1 MRINQEK
8 HIMSQ
13 LTMFRTTKENVI
25 GPGSI
30 QGIGERIRARG
41 CKKPCIVTDP
51 GLVESGIVER
61 IEKLLRD
68 SGLESARFDQ
78 VEADPKYEIVNKVTA
93 FLTENKADLVIGL
106 GGGSS
111 LDIAKISAAM
121 VANQGNVE
129 EYFGIELLA
138 RKGLDLILV
147 PTTAGTGSE
156 VTPIVIL
163 SDEKNKLKKGIVS
176 SHLFPDLAILDPELT
191 LGLPPQVTAAT
202 GMDALIHALEAY
214 TSVNAVPMTDMFA
227 TRAIT
232 MIADNLRTAYANG
245 GNLQARSGMLE
256 GSMLAGVAFAN
267 AGVTAVHAFAYP
279 IGAEFHIPHGVAN
292 TIMLIPVMEFNTVGN
307 LDRFAR
313 LAGYLGQNTEG
324 LNKRQAA
331 ASAVQA
337 VRDLAED
344 LQVPSRLR
352 DYGVQEND
360 ISALAQGV
368 MQVTRLLANNPRKLQ
383 LQDAE
388 EIYRR
393 AL

>member
-1 MRINQEK
+1 MS
-8 HIMSQ
+8 HI
-13 LTMFRTTKENVI
+13 TKFRTTKENII

-30 QGIGERIRARG
+30 QSLGEQIRARG
-41 CKKPCIVTDP
+41 CEKPCIVTDP
-51 GLVESGIVER
+51 GLVESGIVDQ
-61 IEKLLRD
+61 IEKLLLD
-68 SGLESARFDQ
+68 NGLKSIRFDE

-93 FLTENKADLVIGL
+93 FLAENKADLVIGL

-121 VANQGNVE
+121 VANEGNVE

-138 RKGLDLILV
+138 HKGLDLICV

-176 SHLFPDLAILDPELT
+176 SHLFPDMAILDPELT
-191 LGLPPQVTAAT
+191 LGLPPHVTAAT

-227 TRAIT
+227 SQAIT
-232 MIADNLRTAYANG
+232 MIANNLRTAYANSS
-245 GNLQARSGMLE
+245 NLQARSKMLE

-307 LDRFAR
+307 LDRFAQ
-313 LAGYLGQNTEG
+313 LADFLGQNTKG

-331 ASAVQA
+331 ESAVQA
-337 VRDLAED
+337 VKDLATD
-344 LQVPSRLR
+344 LQVPSSLR
-352 DYGVQEND
+352 EFGVQESD
-360 ISALAQGV
+360 ISDLAQGV
-368 MQVTRLLANNPRKLQ
+368 MQVSRLLANNPRTLQ
-383 LQDAE
+383 VRDAE
-388 EIYRR
+388 EIYRN

>member
-1 MRINQEK
+1 
-8 HIMSQ
+8 
-13 LTMFRTTKENVI
+13 
-25 GPGSI
+25 
-30 QGIGERIRARG
+30 
-41 CKKPCIVTDP
+41 
-51 GLVESGIVER
+51 
-61 IEKLLRD
+61 
-68 SGLESARFDQ
+68 
-78 VEADPKYEIVNKVTA
+78 
-93 FLTENKADLVIGL
+93 
-106 GGGSS
+106 
-111 LDIAKISAAM
+111 
-121 VANQGNVE
+121 
-129 EYFGIELLA
+129 
-138 RKGLDLILV
+138 
-147 PTTAGTGSE
+147 
-156 VTPIVIL
+156 
-163 SDEKNKLKKGIVS
+163 
-176 SHLFPDLAILDPELT
+176 
-191 LGLPPQVTAAT
+191 
-202 GMDALIHALEAY
+202 
-214 TSVNAVPMTDMFA
+214 
-227 TRAIT
+227 
-232 MIADNLRTAYANG
+232 
-245 GNLQARSGMLE
+245 MLE